1 MVAKAEKS
9 KSKAEFGDFQTPYE
23 LALRASSLLFQQGLR
38 PISVLEP
45 TCGKGNFLL
54 AALDAFPTLSNA
66 IGLDINGDYAMT
78 ARDRIE
84 HTYTKRKVR
93 VIQQDFFATDWPPLL
108 QSLPDPLLIIGN
120 PPWVTNAA
128 LGSLGSHNLPRKSNI
143 KNHRGIDAITGM
155 SNFDISE
162 WMLQQALDWI
172 KKREATIAVLCKTAV
187 ARKVLDR
194 AWAAGQLLKQSHLYI
209 VDTQRYFGASV
220 DACFLVVESSA
231 GDRDFRCQVHSNLTH
246 GSPATTF
253 GHHNGRLVAD
263 VIAFERLS
271 QFEGP
276 ELYKWRSGIKHD
288 CSKIMEFRKE
298 STGYRNGMGELVDL
312 EDNYVYPMLKSSD
325 IANGSI
331 EPNRWMLVTQRT
343 VGEHTHTIRNDAP
356 KTWEYLNDHGD
367 LLDRRSSAIYRK
379 KPRFSI
385 FGVGGYSFA
394 PWKVAISGFYKHL
407 NFLVVGPHGGKPV
420 VMDDTCYFVA
430 CETKEEAA
438 YVAQLLNS
446 SIAKEFFSAMIFWD
460 AKRPVTASLLRRLD
474 LLTVAHELG
483 SESVLRQY
491 LGNREEN
498 RAQMSLFTAVQ
509 GAGTTG
515 SAG

>member
-1 MVAKAEKS
+1 MVATAAKG

-23 LALRASSLLFQQGLR
+23 LALKACSLLFQQGLR
-38 PISVLEP
+38 PTSVLEP

-84 HTYTKRKVR
+84 HIYTKRKVR

-108 QSLPDPLLIIGN
+108 QSLSDPLLIIGN

-128 LGSLGSHNLPRKSNI
+128 LGSLGSRNLPRKSNI

-162 WMLQQALDWI
+162 WMLLQALDWI
-172 KKREATIAVLCKTAV
+172 EKREATIAVLCKTAV

-194 AWAAGQLLKQSHLYI
+194 AWATGQLLKPSHLYI
-209 VDTQRYFGASV
+209 IDTQKYFGASV

-231 GDRDFRCQVHSNLTH
+231 CEKDLSCQVHSSLTH
-246 GSPATTF
+246 GPPATTF
-253 GHHNGRLVAD
+253 GHENGRLVAD
-263 VIAFERLS
+263 VIAYKRSS
-271 QFEGP
+271 QFQGP
-276 ELYKWRSGIKHD
+276 EWYKWRSGIKHD
-288 CSKIMEFRKE
+288 CSKVMELQKE
-298 STGYRNGMGELVDL
+298 RTGYRNGMGELVDL

-331 EPNRWMLVTQRT
+331 EPDRWMLVTQRKM
-343 VGEHTHTIRNDAP
+343 GENTHTIRNTAP
-356 KTWEYLNDHGD
+356 KTWEYLNEHGD

-394 PWKVAISGFYKHL
+394 PWKVSISGFYKQL
-407 NFLVVGPHGGKPV
+407 NFVVIGPSRDKPV
-420 VMDDTCYFVA
+420 VLDDTCYFVA
-430 CETKEEAA
+430 CETNEEASFIA
-438 YVAQLLNS
+438 GLFNS
-446 SIAKEFFSAMIFWD
+446 GVAKEFLSAMIFWD
-460 AKRPVTASLLRRLD
+460 AKRPITASLLRHLD
-474 LLTVAHELG
+474 ILAVARALG

-491 LGNREEN
+491 LCNREKN
-498 RAQMSLFTAVQ
+498 AAQMSLFVAPQ
-509 GAGTTG
+509 APESTG
-515 SAG
+515 SAC